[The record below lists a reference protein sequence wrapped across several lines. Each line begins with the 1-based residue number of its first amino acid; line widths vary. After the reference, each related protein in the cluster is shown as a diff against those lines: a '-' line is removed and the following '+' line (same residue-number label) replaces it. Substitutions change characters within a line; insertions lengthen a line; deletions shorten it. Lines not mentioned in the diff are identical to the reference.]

1 MHLLLGCSTQ
11 NKNIDEIYYVIKHST
26 TTKQDTLD
34 VIFPPPPKSYY
45 GEFNFILI
53 DSSTIYFHS
62 KHVNTICVTGID
74 DSNPLRISLKSKDI
88 KKIKIEDLHLF
99 LLNSISIAKNNDFF
113 ASISSPTDTIKNRG
127 FHIINDFFKSKNIYK
142 YIIRNWTEE
151 ERWAIHTLLSKNK

>member
-1 MHLLLGCSTQ
+1 MHLLICCST
-11 NKNIDEIYYVIKHST
+11 KYENINEIYYVIKHSK

-34 VIFPPPPKSYY
+34 VIPPPPPKSYY

-53 DSSTIYFHS
+53 DSSTIYFHR
-62 KHVNTICVTGID
+62 KYVNTICGTGID
-74 DSNPLRISLKSKDI
+74 DSKPPRISLKSKDL

-99 LLNSISIAKNNDFF
+99 VLNSISIAKNNDFF

-127 FHIINDFFKSKNIYK
+127 FHIIDNFFKSKNIYK

-151 ERWAIHTLLSKNK
+151 EQWAIHHLLPKNK